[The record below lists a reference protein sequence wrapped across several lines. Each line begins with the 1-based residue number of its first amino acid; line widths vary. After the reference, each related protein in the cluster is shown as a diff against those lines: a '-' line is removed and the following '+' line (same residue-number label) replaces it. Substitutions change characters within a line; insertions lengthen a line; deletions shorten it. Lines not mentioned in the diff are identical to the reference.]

1 MIGLRLLAVLA
12 LVAVNGFFA
21 AAEFSLVAVRVSR
34 VRQLIEQGDA
44 RARVVQELLSQL
56 DRVVSGVQVGVTLA
70 SLGLGALGESTL
82 AQILRPM
89 LAWLPGSRTAI
100 LAHGAALA
108 LAFALLTVMHVVLG
122 ELVPK
127 TISLERA
134 GQASLVI
141 ARPFYWYLNAFRP
154 AIDLLDGMSRAVVR
168 SLGVAPSPGHS
179 LPHSSEELRIQINQA
194 RERGILA
201 PSEERFMLGAMGLG
215 ELRAREIM
223 VPRPDMY
230 ALPVDAQLEKTLALF
245 ATTQRSR
252 LPVYEGTLDH
262 ILGFV
267 HIKDMLS
274 VVLDRERRG
283 EKRVPVDAPLRP
295 PAPAFDLRRL
305 LREVL
310 IVPESKLASDLL
322 IEMRTRRASLAM
334 VVDEFGSILG
344 LLTLEDLLEQVVGE
358 IHDEYDVVKGPLIM
372 GSGSGAAMVFDGA
385 FGLKDLETQYDIALP
400 DDPAYATLGGFV
412 LAQLGFIP
420 RGGEAFDYGDYHF
433 TVVEMDRRR
442 VARVKIQGLV
452 PLPVPAPV
460 GTPPADAAGDSPPVA
475 NDGAT
480 SGSAIS
486 AAKSELAL
494 PGAGAT
500 RHRTDA
506 PAETGDE
513 ISRMPGT
520 VGEKQK

>member
-1 MIGLRLLAVLA
+1 
-12 LVAVNGFFA
+12 
-21 AAEFSLVAVRVSR
+21 
-34 VRQLIEQGDA
+34 
-44 RARVVQELLSQL
+44 
-56 DRVVSGVQVGVTLA
+56 
-70 SLGLGALGESTL
+70 
-82 AQILRPM
+82 
-89 LAWLPGSRTAI
+89 
-100 LAHGAALA
+100 
-108 LAFALLTVMHVVLG
+108 
-122 ELVPK
+122 
-127 TISLERA
+127 
-134 GQASLVI
+134 
-141 ARPFYWYLNAFRP
+141 
-154 AIDLLDGMSRAVVR
+154 
-168 SLGVAPSPGHS
+168 
-179 LPHSSEELRIQINQA
+179 
-194 RERGILA
+194 
-201 PSEERFMLGAMGLG
+201 
-215 ELRAREIM
+215 
-223 VPRPDMY
+223 
-230 ALPVDAQLEKTLALF
+230 LPVDAQLEKTLALF

-400 DDPAYATLGGFV
+400 DDPACATLGGFV

-442 VARVKIQGLV
+442 VARVKIQGFV

-460 GTPPADAAGDSPPVA
+460 GTPPADAAGDSHPVA
-475 NDGAT
+475 NDAAT

-500 RHRTDA
+500 RHQTDA